1 MSVRKGL
8 LIIAAAGAFAAS
20 CASNPGATAEITRA
34 RTLIEQ
40 AEKSDAQQ
48 YAAVELDGARN
59 KLREADDAAKRGDDD
74 SAKARANEAA
84 AAAELASARAES
96 ARAQKAAGEVEKS
109 NQTLEREASRDTGTP
124 PPQN

>member
-1 MSVRKGL
+1 MSMRNGF
-8 LIIAAAGAFAAS
+8 LIIAAAAVLAAG
-20 CASNPGATAEITRA
+20 CATNPGATAEITRA

-48 YAAVELDGARN
+48 YAAVELDSARN
-59 KLREADDAAKRGDDD
+59 KLREADDAAKHGDED

-84 AAAELASARAES
+84 AAAELASARAQS
-96 ARAQKAAGEVEKS
+96 ARAQNAADEVQKGNE
-109 NQTLEREASRDTGTP
+109 TLQREASRDTGTT